1 MQRGIDGKRTCRAGA
16 PCSRLAAGGTA
27 VTSVVLVGMGGRTIV
42 RSVIG
47 MRTQNVL
54 ARFWRRNEQILQE
67 RAHETE

>member
-1 MQRGIDGKRTCRAGA
+1 M
-16 PCSRLAAGGTA
+16 
-27 VTSVVLVGMGGRTIV
+27 TSVVLVGMGGRTIV